1 MHQASLDSVGLSQE
15 SASYISTL
23 RVLKTITHQSPRWQ
37 VLILLDSLSIEIV
50 VANTAFTVE
59 SCNKRLVET
68 HSKLRVESVHKVW
81 NGVSMSTKSVAS
93 AAELEIIKQ

>member
-1 MHQASLDSVGLSQE
+1 MHQASLDSVGSSQE

-23 RVLKTITHQSPRWQ
+23 RVLKTMTHQSARWQ

-59 SCNKRLVET
+59 SCNERLIET
-68 HSKLRVESVHKVW
+68 HSKLRVESVHKV
-81 NGVSMSTKSVAS
+81 
-93 AAELEIIKQ
+93 